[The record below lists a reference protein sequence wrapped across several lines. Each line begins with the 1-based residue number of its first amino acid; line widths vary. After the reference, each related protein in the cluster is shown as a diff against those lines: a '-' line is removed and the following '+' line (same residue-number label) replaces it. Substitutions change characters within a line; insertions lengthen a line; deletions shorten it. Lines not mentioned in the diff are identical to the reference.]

1 MPMKNQYTDRML
13 LDRLRSGDTRAFDAL
28 FRRYYPLLCAY
39 GNRFVSLESAEE
51 IAQDVMLWLWE
62 HHEDEVVRF
71 SLVKYMLK
79 AVYQRALNRIEQEQ
93 VKLHADTRF
102 YQDLVEDTL
111 EEADLCAVNE
121 LSERLHEAIR
131 QLPDSYREAF
141 LMHRFKDMTYKE
153 IADELGVSVQT
164 VNYRI
169 SQALKILCVELK
181 DYLPLLL
188 FLCLK

>member
-111 EEADLCAVNE
+111 EEADLYAVNE

-131 QLPDSYREAF
+131 HLPDSYREAF

-169 SQALKILCVELK
+169 GQALKLLSVELK

-188 FLCLK
+188 FLLS

>member
-169 SQALKILCVELK
+169 GQALKLLSVELK

-188 FLCLK
+188 FLLS

>member
-131 QLPDSYREAF
+131 QLPETYRQAF
-141 LMHRFKDMTYKE
+141 LMHRFKGKTYKE
-153 IADELGVSVQT
+153 IAEELGVSVQT

-169 SQALKILCVELK
+169 GQALKLLSVELK

-188 FLCLK
+188 FLLS

>member
-13 LDRLRSGDTRAFDAL
+13 LDRLRSGDTRAFDVL

-169 SQALKILCVELK
+169 GQALKLLSVELK

-188 FLCLK
+188 FLLS